1 MPNTV
6 KVQFQ
11 LIYLQH
17 DGIES
22 RNLGVGIVND
32 VSRPV
37 ILCHGHNGTLLA
49 QVLDSLLDLL
59 HKTVQVGRE
68 GMQTRTVQEQPTL
81 RRRTACGSRGRRP
94 CSLCLVVAKEL
105 DLFVRQAQL
114 CIWDRVRLGRRHGA
128 AETLCALPPIATWYL
143 L

>member
-17 DGIES
+17 DGIEA
-22 RNLGVGIVND
+22 RNLSVGIVND
-32 VSRPV
+32 VPRPV
-37 ILCHGHNGTLLA
+37 ILCHGHNGTLFA

-68 GMQTRTVQEQPTL
+68 GMQTRTVQE
-81 RRRTACGSRGRRP
+81 
-94 CSLCLVVAKEL
+94 
-105 DLFVRQAQL
+105 
-114 CIWDRVRLGRRHGA
+114 
-128 AETLCALPPIATWYL
+128 
-143 L
+143 